1 MESPINEDVILEVL
15 ADVVDPEIN
24 MPILEMGEDDSYG
37 LIDEINISDNNSIEV
52 KYHATTPYCPPI
64 FAMQISNDIKS
75 RIKSLK
81 GADSVKVLVSGHM
94 MSDQINQRINPEE

>member
-1 MESPINEDVILEVL
+1 MDSPINEDVILEVL

>member
-1 MESPINEDVILEVL
+1 MATALNEDEVIEAI

-24 MPILEMGEDDSYG
+24 IPILEMGEDDSYG
-37 LIDEINISDNNSIEV
+37 LIDEINISDNNSVEV

-81 GADSVKVLVSGHM
+81 RADSVKVLVSGHM
-94 MSDQINQRINPEE
+94 MSDQINQRINTEE

>member
-1 MESPINEDVILEVL
+1 MDSPINEDVILEVL

-24 MPILEMGEDDSYG
+24 LPILEMGEDDSYG

>member
-1 MESPINEDVILEVL
+1 MDSPINEDVILEVL

-37 LIDEINISDNNSIEV
+37 LIDEINISVNNSIEV

>member
-1 MESPINEDVILEVL
+1 MDSPINEDEILEAI

-24 MPILEMGEDDSYG
+24 MPILEMGEDDSWG
-37 LIDEINISDNNSIEV
+37 LIDEINIGDSNSIEV

-81 GADSVKVLVSGHM
+81 GADSVKVLVSNHM
-94 MSDQINQRINPEE
+94 MSDQINQRINTQE

>member
-1 MESPINEDVILEVL
+1 MASSINEDEIIEAL

-24 MPILEMGEDDSYG
+24 LPILEMGEDDSYG
-37 LIDEINISDNNSIEV
+37 LIDEINISDNNAIEV
-52 KYHATTPYCPPI
+52 KYHATTPYCPPV
-64 FAMQISNDIKS
+64 FAMQISNDIKT

-94 MSDQINQRINPEE
+94 MSDQINQRINTED

>member
-1 MESPINEDVILEVL
+1 MDSPINEDVILEVL

-37 LIDEINISDNNSIEV
+37 LIDEINISDNKSIEV

>member
-24 MPILEMGEDDSYG
+24 LPILEMGEDDSYG